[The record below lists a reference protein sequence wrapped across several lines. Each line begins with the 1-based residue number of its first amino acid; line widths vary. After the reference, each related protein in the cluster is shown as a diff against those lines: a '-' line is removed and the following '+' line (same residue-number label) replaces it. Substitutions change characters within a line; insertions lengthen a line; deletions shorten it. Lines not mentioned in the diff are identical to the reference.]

1 MGMKIKRK
9 CFKIKVF
16 WHLALDFF
24 LTKTETS
31 DVFNTLNCI
40 KSTSMHKINGV
51 TEKKIYNIAKTVR
64 RIYNKTI
71 KINQT
76 ITGEMEESK

>member
-1 MGMKIKRK
+1 MYIINKYAQNKWRKRR
-9 CFKIKVF
+9 
-16 WHLALDFF
+16 
-24 LTKTETS
+24 
-31 DVFNTLNCI
+31 
-40 KSTSMHKINGV
+40 
-51 TEKKIYNIAKTVR
+51 KKYTYIAKTVR

>member
-1 MGMKIKRK
+1 MYIINKYAQNKWRKRR
-9 CFKIKVF
+9 
-16 WHLALDFF
+16 
-24 LTKTETS
+24 
-31 DVFNTLNCI
+31 
-40 KSTSMHKINGV
+40 
-51 TEKKIYNIAKTVR
+51 KKIYNIAKTVR